1 MISKQH
7 PQHVDQKQTTMMM
20 KLTSLAAGA
29 LLAATVVAAAQERL
43 PNVIVILTDD
53 LGYGD
58 AGCYGAVPEHVV
70 TPNLDRLAREG
81 VRFTD
86 ARSPSAV
93 CTPSR
98 YAMLT
103 GEYAFRNRKAWG
115 VINGTAPLAIEPGS
129 FTMPAMFKQ
138 RGYATGIVG
147 KWHLGLADGGED
159 IRWNGEIKPGPLEV
173 GFDTAFYM
181 PSTGDRVPT
190 VFIRDHRVVGL
201 DPADPIGVSY
211 VKKIGN
217 QPTGAENPEQAT
229 VLLGNP
235 RGHDKTITMGVSRMG
250 WMSGGKAALWKDDE
264 LTDRLTEEV
273 VRFVRENREK
283 PFFLYFAP
291 HGIHEPRI
299 TAPRFVG
306 KSGAGVYGDMVIELD
321 DSIGRIM
328 HALDELKLAGET
340 LLLVSSDNGGSPSDL
355 RAYRYDP
362 DRADLRGHAPN
373 GVLRGQKYSLWEGGN
388 RVPMLVRW
396 PGRAR
401 AGAVSPALISL
412 MDLHASFARLIGA
425 EPPEGAARDSQELLD
440 VLLGKSDQGREE
452 WIVHSSGEQCA
463 LRQGQWKW
471 VEGQLFDLSADL
483 AEQHNLAE
491 KFPERARQMDARLKE
506 LKTKLIPPLG
516 PARNP
521 PANRRRPSP

>member
-1 MISKQH
+1 ME
-7 PQHVDQKQTTMMM
+7 PDFR
-20 KLTSLAAGA
+20 LNCLAAA
-29 LLAATVVAAAQERL
+29 VLLATGAAATAQERP

-58 AGCYGAVPEHVV
+58 AGSYGALPEHIT
-70 TPNLDRLAREG
+70 TPNLDRLAHEG

-86 ARSPSAV
+86 AHSPAAV

-103 GEYAFRNRKAWG
+103 GEYAFRNRKARS
-115 VINGTAPLAIEPGS
+115 VINGAAPLAIKPGT

-138 RGYATGIVG
+138 RGYTTGLVG
-147 KWHLGLADGGED
+147 KWHLGLAGGGDD
-159 IRWNGEIKPGPLEV
+159 INWNGEIRPGPLEV

-190 VFIRDHRVVGL
+190 VLIRDHRVINL
-201 DPADPIGVSY
+201 DPADPIRVSY
-211 VKKIGN
+211 TKKIGDA
-217 QPTGAENPEQAT
+217 PTGAEHPEQAT

-235 RGHDKTITMGVSRMG
+235 PGHDKTITRGVSRMG

-264 LTDRLTEEV
+264 LTDLLTDEAV
-273 VRFVRENREK
+273 QFIRDNRAK

-299 TAPRFVG
+299 TAKRFAG

-328 HALDELKLAGET
+328 HALDALELAGET
-340 LLLVSSDNGGSPSDL
+340 LLLVSSDNGGSPIDL

-362 DRADLRGHAPN
+362 DRADLRGHVPN
-373 GVLRGQKYSLWEGGN
+373 GLLRGQKYSLWEGGN

-401 AGAVSPALISL
+401 AGTVSPALISL
-412 MDLHASFARLIGA
+412 MDLQASFARLLGA
-425 EPPEGAARDSQELLD
+425 ELPEGAVRDSQELLD
-440 VLLGKSDQGREE
+440 VLLGQSDKGREE
-452 WIVHSSGEQCA
+452 WIVHASGEQVA
-463 LRQGQWKW
+463 LRQGRWKW
-471 VEGQLFDLSADL
+471 VEGQLFDLSANL
-483 AEQHNLAE
+483 AEQHNLAD

-506 LKTKLIPPLG
+506 LKAKFIPPPG
-516 PARNP
+516 PAGR
-521 PANRRRPSP
+521 

>member
-1 MISKQH
+1 MKE
-7 PQHVDQKQTTMMM
+7 TTMIM

-29 LLAATVVAAAQERL
+29 FLAAGAAAGAQERP

-58 AGCYGAVPEHVV
+58 AGCYGALPEHIT

-86 ARSPSAV
+86 AHSPSAV
-93 CTPSR
+93 CSPSR

-103 GEYAFRNRKAWG
+103 GEYPFRNRSGWG
-115 VINGTAPLAIEPGS
+115 IMAGDAPLPIEPGS
-129 FTMPAMFKQ
+129 FTMPEMFKQ
-138 RGYATGIVG
+138 HGYTTGLIG
-147 KWHLGLADGGED
+147 KWHLGLAGGGDD
-159 IRWNGEIKPGPLEV
+159 INWNGEIKPGPLEL

-190 VFIRDHRVVGL
+190 VLIRDHRVVNL
-201 DPADPIGVSY
+201 DPADPIRVSY
-211 VKKIGN
+211 AKKIGDA
-217 QPTGAENPEQAT
+217 PTGAEHPEQAT

-235 RGHDKTITMGVSRMG
+235 PGHDKTITMGVSRMG

-264 LTDRLTEEV
+264 LTDLLADEA
-273 VRFVRENREK
+273 VRFIRDHRDK

-299 TAPRFVG
+299 TAKRFEG

-328 HALDELKLAGET
+328 HALDELEIAGET
-340 LLLVSSDNGGSPSDL
+340 LLLVSSDNGGSPIDL
-355 RAYRYDP
+355 RAYRYAP
-362 DRADLRGHAPN
+362 DRSDLRGHTPN

-396 PGRAR
+396 PGQAR

-412 MDLHASFARLIGA
+412 MDLHASFARLLGA
-425 EPPEGAARDSQELLD
+425 EPPEGTARDSEELLD
-440 VLLGKSDQGREE
+440 VLLGKTGQGRDE
-452 WIVHSSGEQCA
+452 WVVHSGGDQCA
-463 LRQGQWKW
+463 LRQGDWKW
-471 VEGQLFDLSADL
+471 VEGQLFDLSVDL
-483 AEQHNLAE
+483 AEQIDLAE
-491 KFPERARQMDARLKE
+491 KFPERARQMDARLNE
-506 LKTKLIPPLG
+506 LKAKLIPSPAQ
-516 PARNP
+516 PAR
-521 PANRRRPSP
+521 